1 MLQSTSSV
9 SAWQAQTGVNGMQL
23 RVLLI
28 VALLGV
34 AGAGFGSAQ
43 PMEMIIE
50 PLSNTPFPI
59 TLVPP
64 GSTTEQRLTGTGLRE
79 HVILFFGVHVYAF
92 GLYVDAD
99 GARAALKEFAGRSA
113 VELAGDER
121 FYRRLLDGEFA
132 MSLRLVMVRTVSGV
146 DVANAFDDALRPR
159 VKSASAESGDLQ
171 ALEWFRDYFDAPE
184 IETGTE
190 IVFACTPSGRLS
202 TTVGGD
208 EQVPI
213 DSQVL
218 CRALFDVYIG
228 REPISV
234 EGRKTVIVGFPEQ
247 LAGPSR

>member
-1 MLQSTSSV
+1 
-9 SAWQAQTGVNGMQL
+9 
-23 RVLLI
+23 
-28 VALLGV
+28 
-34 AGAGFGSAQ
+34 
-43 PMEMIIE
+43 
-50 PLSNTPFPI
+50 
-59 TLVPP
+59 
-64 GSTTEQRLTGTGLRE
+64 
-79 HVILFFGVHVYAF
+79 
-92 GLYVDAD
+92 
-99 GARAALKEFAGRSA
+99 
-113 VELAGDER
+113 
-121 FYRRLLDGEFA
+121 